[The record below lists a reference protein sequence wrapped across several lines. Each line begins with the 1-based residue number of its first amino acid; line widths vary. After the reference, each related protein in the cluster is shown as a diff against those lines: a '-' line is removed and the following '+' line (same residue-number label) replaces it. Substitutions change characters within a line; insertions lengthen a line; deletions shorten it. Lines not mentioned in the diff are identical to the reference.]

1 VGRKVREVALDT
13 LNARIKLKSRSKPY
27 FRMLDQ
33 GAHLGYRK
41 GQRVARWLAR
51 VQGGGDYTVETFS
64 TADQFVDG
72 KWREVTDYSTAQE
85 EARELAKRMSG
96 NGAGSAAS
104 GPFTVNCA
112 MDNYISRLEAEHSKS
127 LADAKNRVD
136 NLIRPKLGDLLVRD
150 LDRDVITKW
159 RNGVAARARH
169 VRGKAGKKS
178 RALAAPQTEDEKRRR
193 QASANRT
200 LTVLRAALNQAFRD
214 GKIVSDAAWRAVKPF
229 REVEA
234 ARVRYLTVDEAQ
246 RLVNASQGAFR
257 HLVNAALLTGARYGE
272 LARLRVGD
280 FNADAGTVFVG
291 RSKSG
296 KARHVVLTEE
306 GQRFFRQLVAGREAD
321 APMLEKDGGGAWGQ
335 SHQLRPMKDACEGA
349 RIKPAAGIHV
359 LRHTYASLLT
369 MAGAPLNVVAQNL
382 GHSDT
387 RMCEK
392 HYAHLA
398 PSYIAETI
406 RKFAPTF
413 GTVELSNVVDVRRG
427 GVR

>member
-1 VGRKVREVALDT
+1 MAKTVRDAKLDSRA
-13 LNARIKLKSRSKPY
+13 AREKLKRAPKPY
-27 FRMLDQ
+27 FRALDS
-33 GAHLGYRK
+33 GLHLGYRK
-41 GQRVARWLAR
+41 GKS
-51 VQGGGDYTVETFS
+51 GGKWVVRRYLGGEQYTVETIG
-64 TADQFVDG
+64 TADDVQDADG
-72 KWREVTDYSTAQE
+72 KTILNFSQAQAAARERAQE
-85 EARELAKRMSG
+85 ARGTKAT
-96 NGAGSAAS
+96 
-104 GPFTVNCA
+104 GPFTVNAA
-112 MDNYISRLEAEHSKS
+112 MDDYLARLEAEHSKS
-127 LADAKNRVD
+127 LTDAKNRAD

-178 RALAAPQTEDEKRRR
+178 RALAAPQTEEEKRRR
-193 QASANRT
+193 QATANRT

-214 GKIVSDAAWRAVKPF
+214 GKTDSDAAWRAVKPF

-234 ARVRYLTVDEAQ
+234 ARVRYFTVDEAQ
-246 RLVNASQGAFR
+246 RLVNAAQGAFC

-280 FNADAGTVFVG
+280 FNADAGTVFVSK
-291 RSKSG
+291 SKSG

-306 GQRFFRQLVAGREAD
+306 GQRFFRQLVAGREAN

-398 PSYIAETI
+398 PSYVAETI

-413 GTVELSNVVDVRRG
+413 GTVEPSNVVEVRRG
-427 GVR
+427 GAR